1 MNIERIDYGD
11 ELILVVD
18 DEEGVAKM
26 LDSLLKNRGFKAH
39 HVYSAN
45 DALEKLK
52 EERSYTFLITDIVMP
67 GMDGIELMKI
77 VADKYLDLCI
87 IAMTGFIKEYDYVGV
102 LNAGATDFIN
112 KPFGIEELEAKIRR
126 GIIERNTKLELK
138 RLSITDSL
146 TGLYNQRQFYIRLKE
161 EVILAQ
167 RQKRQLTLLLLDLD
181 DFKQY
186 NDKYGHL
193 AGDELLQEFGNIIK
207 AQIRQGVDSG
217 YRYGGDEF
225 AIILCD
231 ADPDIC
237 RTIRKRIEEAFEQ
250 ACGMAASTGYANLSN
265 NMTVESFVAEADG
278 HLYRFRRQR
287 NNEEHKK

>member
-1 MNIERIDYGD
+1 M
-11 ELILVVD
+11 
-18 DEEGVAKM
+18 
-26 LDSLLKNRGFKAH
+26 LKNRGFKAH

-45 DALEKLK
+45 DALEKLEK
-52 EERSYTFLITDIVMP
+52 ERSYTFLITDIVMP
-67 GMDGIELMKI
+67 GMDGIELMKT

-87 IAMTGFIKEYDYVGV
+87 IAMTGFIKEYDYVSV

-161 EVILAQ
+161 EIILAQ

-193 AGDELLQEFGNIIK
+193 AGDELLQEFGSIIK

-250 ACGMAASTGYANLSN
+250 ACGMAVSTGYANLSN

-278 HLYRFRRQR
+278 HLYRFKRQR